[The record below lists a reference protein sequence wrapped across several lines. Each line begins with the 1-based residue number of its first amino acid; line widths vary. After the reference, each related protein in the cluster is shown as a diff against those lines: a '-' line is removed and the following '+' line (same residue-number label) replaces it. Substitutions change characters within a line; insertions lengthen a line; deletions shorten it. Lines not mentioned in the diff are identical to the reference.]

1 MYVLVMG
8 LPNFNKKNNS
18 STYENEIKNVED
30 SETYKDNENP
40 IIISPKKSKDSRMTI
55 KPSLMHQEGS
65 FSTKIDHLFESVKEK
80 TSDYFDKVK
89 IKQHNINSFAAE
101 TATQTAT
108 TANVQEANEVHNQQ
122 EFVIPVLEEKYT
134 LSKNTI
140 LEDIKI
146 EKKWKTHNEKI
157 QVPVSYERV
166 FVNDKEL
173 DSYSK
178 ENFFTQIK
186 DKILD
191 FVYVEGSTNENK
203 IENEVNEEAEHSE
216 QEKPMEKYHQHSKN
230 EKEIKQ
236 VRGERVSL
244 FDEEKANFT
253 NAKNNNTIENDN
265 TQKVI
270 PLYAEEIIITKRQV
284 KVGEI
289 IITKRQVTEVKKIDL
304 DIVKEKVT
312 VDYVNG
318 RKENI
323 IE

>member
-55 KPSLMHQEGS
+55 KPSLMHQDGS
-65 FSTKIDHLFESVKEK
+65 FSTKIDHLFGSVKEK

-101 TATQTAT
+101 TATPTAT
-108 TANVQEANEVHNQQ
+108 TANVQEANEEHNQQ

-216 QEKPMEKYHQHSKN
+216 QGKPMEKYHQHSKN

-270 PLYAEEIIITKRQV
+270 PLYA
-284 KVGEI
+284 
-289 IITKRQVTEVKKIDL
+289 
-304 DIVKEKVT
+304 
-312 VDYVNG
+312 
-318 RKENI
+318 
-323 IE
+323 

>member
-1 MYVLVMG
+1 MYGLVMG

-18 STYENEIKNVED
+18 STYENEIKNIED

-40 IIISPKKSKDSRMTI
+40 LIISPKKSKDSRMTI
-55 KPSLMHQEGS
+55 KTSLMHQEGS
-65 FSTKIDHLFESVKEK
+65 FSTKVDHLFESVKEK

-89 IKQHNINSFAAE
+89 IKQHNINSFAAG
-101 TATQTAT
+101 TATPTAT

-216 QEKPMEKYHQHSKN
+216 QEKPMEKYHQHPKN
-230 EKEIKQ
+230 EKEIQQ

-253 NAKNNNTIENDN
+253 NDKNNNTIENDN

>member
-8 LPNFNKKNNS
+8 LPNFNKKNNP
-18 STYENEIKNVED
+18 STYENEIKNIED

-40 IIISPKKSKDSRMTI
+40 LIISPKKSKDSRMTI
-55 KPSLMHQEGS
+55 KTSLMHQEGS
-65 FSTKIDHLFESVKEK
+65 FSTKVDHLFESVKEK

-89 IKQHNINSFAAE
+89 IKQHNINSFAAGA
-101 TATQTAT
+101 ATPTAT
-108 TANVQEANEVHNQQ
+108 TANVHEANEVHNQQ

-216 QEKPMEKYHQHSKN
+216 QEKPMEKYHQHPKN
-230 EKEIKQ
+230 EKEIQQ
-236 VRGERVSL
+236 VGGERVSL

-253 NAKNNNTIENDN
+253 NDKNNNTIENDN

-312 VDYVNG
+312 VDYVDG